1 MNRRRIGIYI
11 AIAAIPLLIG
21 TALAGW
27 DIWRES
33 TLYVKT
39 KDAQVSA
46 PVVNAQANVA
56 GRLGQ
61 YLVDVGDVVS
71 QGDVVASLNAS
82 SAPAP
87 AAAAGGIAAQV
98 VVPSRFTVN
107 VRAPVSG
114 TVISK
119 AALSGASVTAG
130 QTLLTIGDLDSIS
143 ITANIDE
150 SRVAHVRPGQP
161 ADVYISALDR
171 TFPGQVV
178 EVTPATVAVANPAPA
193 QSRTTTTSST
203 ARPVQSVP
211 VRIELD
217 RPQLAGVTLLPGM
230 SAEVKIA
237 VG

>member
-1 MNRRRIGIYI
+1 MNRRRIGIYV

-71 QGDVVASLNAS
+71 QGDVVASLSAS
-82 SAPAP
+82 PAPAP
-87 AAAAGGIAAQV
+87 AAAAGLAAQV

-150 SRVAHVRPGQP
+150 SRVAHVRPGQS
-161 ADVYISALDR
+161 ADVYIAALDR

-178 EVTPATVAVANPAPA
+178 EVTPATVAVANPVPA

-217 RPQLAGVTLLPGM
+217 RTQLAGVTLLPGM